1 MPAVLLRPLR
11 PDDLA
16 VHASGCD
23 DLVDRWVNGGRTS
36 TTEEHLAWLERMADA
51 WRARA
56 DVVDLAVEDA
66 ATGEHV
72 GVVGIQ
78 RGLSYLRP
86 GEVNLTYT
94 LYAGRRGCGH
104 ATAATR
110 AAMRLAAAQAPV
122 TRFLIRCAPANHAS
136 AAVARRLG
144 FRHVGIVAEPDGWS
158 GDRYVCDVENG

>member
-1 MPAVLLRPLR
+1 MLLRPLR

-16 VHASGCD
+16 AHASGCD
-23 DLVDRWVNGGRTS
+23 DLVDRWVNGGRAS
-36 TTEEHLAWLERMADA
+36 TTEEHLAWLERMAHA
-51 WRARA
+51 WRAGA

-66 ATGEHV
+66 TTGEHV

-94 LYAGRRGCGH
+94 MYAGRRGRGY

-110 AAMRLAAAQAPV
+110 AAMQLAADQAPV
-122 TRFLIRCAPANHAS
+122 TRFLIRCDPANHAS

-158 GDRYVCDVENG
+158 GDRYVHECGSG